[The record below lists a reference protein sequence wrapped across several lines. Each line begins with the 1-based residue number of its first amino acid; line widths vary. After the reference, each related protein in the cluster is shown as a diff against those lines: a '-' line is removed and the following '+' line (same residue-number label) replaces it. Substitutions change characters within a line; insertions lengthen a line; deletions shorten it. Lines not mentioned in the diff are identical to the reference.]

1 MTAMGWWTDKAG
13 TPRAKPERA
22 RKDPPTNSS
31 CPRSPGGHDHSVMSS
46 RRGYTNCRYCGES
59 KWTG

>member
-1 MTAMGWWTDKAG
+1 MGWWTDKVG
-13 TPRAKPERA
+13 TPAGPPKRMK
-22 RKDPPTNSS
+22 KDPPTLPS
-31 CPRSPGGHDHSVMSS
+31 CPRSSNGQHDHSVMSS